1 MEFQVKS
8 RGKGKKKVFSPCMY
22 KLPLH
27 YFNLFER
34 LVKQMSMHLKD
45 KSTQD
50 IFYSLLTGADVIEVS
65 EKYNISMNKL
75 AFIYEKALR
84 EVSESWENMIQE
96 RLAFQSA
103 DIQCRNYMAVLR
115 RNNLACEQTRVI
127 VPVKGQEI
135 PVEYVEK
142 LSTSLECLEIQPR
155 ILRNLRKHNIYVLE
169 DLLRFIKG
177 NGFDAL
183 RRLPGIGIKSSENLL
198 HKLKERHI
206 MESKDTCHLFRYIY
220 I

>member
-27 YFNLFER
+27 YFNLFEG

-45 KSTQD
+45 KSAQD

-65 EKYNISMNKL
+65 ERYNISMNKL

-96 RLAFQSA
+96 RQAFQSV
-103 DIQCRNYMAVLR
+103 DIQYRNYMAVLR
-115 RNNLACEQTRVI
+115 RNNLAWEQTRVI

-135 PVEYVEK
+135 PAEYVEK

-169 DLLRFIKG
+169 DLLRFIKV